1 MDTTITRLL
10 ASLFNIPDW
19 APRRLRDAAALTLAA
34 TALLAPTYF
43 QAAITTWAHEHSQI
57 VMERMQPLLDSITPD
72 IDERAPTPDRK
83 SNRNARDRHGDH

>member
-43 QAAITTWAHEHSQI
+43 QAAFTMWVHEYSQI
-57 VMERMQPLLDSITPD
+57 VMDRMQPFFDSITPD
-72 IDERAPTPDRK
+72 IDEPAPAPDR
-83 SNRNARDRHGDH
+83 NGQRDPRERHGAQ